1 MLVKADILLL
11 DEPTNH
17 LDHASV
23 AWLKNYLKAAD
34 DITCMIVSH
43 DIPFLDEVS
52 SSQPILLLTLLYPT
66 PNSFCPPSSYTILP
80 YLTQAHPIPTP
91 TLPLPTLPLP
101 YPYLTLTLFFFDQP
115 TIYQVITDVIH
126 YEEKKLVYYHGNMT
140 HFVAIHP
147 EAKYYYELQGSTL
160 EFKFPIPG

>member
-1 MLVKADILLL
+1 MNTDSPQVLIIRAMLVKADILLL

-52 SSQPILLLTLLYPT
+52 SSLSILLLISP
-66 PNSFCPPSSYTILP
+66 LP
-80 YLTQAHPIPTP
+80 YLTPNS
-91 TLPLPTLPLP
+91 L
-101 YPYLTLTLFFFDQP
+101 FFDQ
-115 TIYQVITDVIH
+115 TIIHQVITDVIH